1 MLHSSIVGGSTA
13 KRVMSCPAS
22 VNLCAAMP
30 PKPASTYA
38 DTGTLLHNVIAEC
51 LDKNL
56 LPENFLGTKYNDITL
71 TPELMEDKLWPA
83 LQSLDEI
90 DPNKEMEYAVESKV
104 SFGDVLPGVFGST
117 DLLGRMGNRV
127 IVLDWKFGDGVAVEA
142 EESPQLMFYAAAA
155 MKTPALSWVFDG
167 AEDLEL
173 VIVQPPYVKRWAT
186 SFDRIRQFERELMY
200 AVKLSQGEN
209 PPMKSGEHCRWCA
222 AKPTC
227 PLMTGA
233 VDRALHSKIQALDS
247 TQLGAA
253 LMKAELLEQ
262 WISDLRA
269 LALQSLENGG
279 SVPGYK
285 LVAKRATRKW
295 VDEGA
300 AKTALLPHLPESELM
315 ETTLLSPAQ
324 VEKKLKKLKLALPE
338 GIVAS
343 ISSGSTMASEDDPRP
358 AVLQIGS
365 QLTAALSKIV

>member
-38 DTGTLLHNVIAEC
+38 DTGSLLHNVIAEC

-56 LPENFLGTKYNDITL
+56 QPENFIGTKYNDIVL
-71 TPELMEDKLWPA
+71 TPELIEEKLHPA
-83 LQSLDEI
+83 LAALDAI
-90 DPNKEMEYAVESKV
+90 DPDKEMEYAVESKV
-104 SFGDVLPGVFGST
+104 GFGDVLPGVFGST
-117 DLLGRMGNRV
+117 DLLGRMGDRV

-155 MKTPALSWVFDG
+155 MRTPALAWVFDG
-167 AEDLEL
+167 ATDLEL
-173 VIVQPPYVKRWAT
+173 IIVQPPMVKRWT
-186 SFDRIRQFERELMY
+186 TTFDRIRQFERELMY
-200 AVKLSQGEN
+200 AVKLAQGEN
-209 PPMKSGEHCRWCA
+209 PPMKAGEHCRWCA

-233 VDRALHSKIQALDS
+233 VDRALHSKIQALD
-247 TQLGAA
+247 TQQLGAA

-262 WISDLRA
+262 WISDLRG
-269 LALQSLENGG
+269 LALQVLESGG

-295 VDEGA
+295 VDEEA
-300 AKTALLPHLPESELM
+300 AKTALLQHLPESELM
-315 ETTLLSPAQ
+315 ESSMLSPAQ

-338 GIVAS
+338 GIVSS
-343 ISSGSTMASEDDPRP
+343 ISSGSTMAPEDDPRP
-358 AVLQIGS
+358 AVLQIGQ
-365 QLTAALSKIV
+365 QLTAALNKLV